1 MNKSEKVLS
10 LTSIGRMVKVKSFGV
25 GRVIS
30 HKGPKARVMITKTGS
45 VVEVPKKD
53 IEAWK

>member
-10 LTSIGRMVKVKSFGV
+10 LTKAGKMVKVKLFGI
-25 GRVIS
+25 GRVVS
-30 HKGPKARVMITKTGS
+30 HRGPNVRVMITKTGG

-53 IEAWK
+53 IESWK